1 MAIIIL
7 ALLLMTISFIVD
19 LPEQELSLATY
30 SSQASPIVI
39 PIGSANSTLLSGIGS
54 QMSSKYGSLI
64 SVSQDTNSANAINF
78 DQNFLYPLKTSL
90 TFLLGGIFFN
100 GQSTIGTSTAYTFT
114 SVVNTKVPTS
124 SIYLQTLAAQS
135 YINQIQGS
143 NITISVY
150 NSPFPRTND
159 QLQINN
165 TISGFFGALI
175 FSIALGFK
183 FASIIS
189 FIVK

>member
-1 MAIIIL
+1 M
-7 ALLLMTISFIVD
+7 V
-19 LPEQELSLATY
+19 
-30 SSQASPIVI
+30 
-39 PIGSANSTLLSGIGS
+39 
-54 QMSSKYGSLI
+54 
-64 SVSQDTNSANAINF
+64 SVSKDTSSVNALNFDTNFLKNKKANT
-78 DQNFLYPLKTSL
+78 K
-90 TFLLGGIFFN
+90 FLLGGLFFN
-100 GQSTIGTSTAYTFT
+100 GPSTVGTDTVYEFT
-114 SVVNTKVPTS
+114 TVTNTKVPTS
-124 SIYLQTLAAQS
+124 SIYLQTLAAES

-143 NITISVY
+143 NVTISIV
-150 NSPFPRTND
+150 NSPFARTMN